1 MCIKKNDSA
10 VSNVVGVMLMVSITV
25 ILAAV
30 VGAFAFGMFDNVSKA
45 HVVMFTV
52 QKTSSASIQMV
63 DMGGQDQA
71 LLTSVSITAPQ
82 AFTMTDFDG
91 TTIAAS
97 ASGDNFVATS
107 VADPAIGSSLKLVS
121 AAALDVPARIVI
133 VGNFADG
140 GTQIIIDKSV

>member
-30 VGAFAFGMFDNVSKA
+30 VAAFSFGMFDNVQKT

-52 QKTSSASIQMV
+52 QKTSSTDIQMV
-63 DMGGQDQA
+63 DMGGSDQA
-71 LLTSVSITAPQ
+71 LLTSVDITAPQ
-82 AFTMTDFDG
+82 AFDMTDFDG
-91 TTIAAS
+91 TVITAS

-107 VADPAIGSSLKLVS
+107 VADPAIGSTLKLVS
-121 AAALDVPARIVI
+121 TADWDVPARIVI